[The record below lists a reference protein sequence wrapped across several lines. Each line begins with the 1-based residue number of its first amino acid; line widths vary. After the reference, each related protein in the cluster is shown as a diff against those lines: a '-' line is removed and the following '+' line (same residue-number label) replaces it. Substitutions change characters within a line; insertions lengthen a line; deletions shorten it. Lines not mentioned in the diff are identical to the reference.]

1 MAEGQGSGRGGGCS
15 CGSEQL
21 GIGRG
26 EQRSAGTPWS
36 GYGRSLARRKIEE
49 ARAWWKAAEQELKA
63 TDEGEGKEGG
73 DATKEE
79 TPSPN
84 NGYLTLPTV
93 IPTSQPLTES
103 YVARKLREHREKAR
117 PSFEVGFER
126 SEAREEEGE
135 DGAGRRGLL
144 GSTECDGGVDIVRV
158 ERRWCDVLGD
168 ISGGSATVRYSIERK
183 SSCLKQLGSDRWCND
198 IASEWADIV
207 KGQAKVFDRGK
218 RRRRCGG

>member
-1 MAEGQGSGRGGGCS
+1 M
-15 CGSEQL
+15 
-21 GIGRG
+21 
-26 EQRSAGTPWS
+26 
-36 GYGRSLARRKIEE
+36 RR
-49 ARAWWKAAEQELKA
+49 
-63 TDEGEGKEGG
+63 
-73 DATKEE
+73 
-79 TPSPN
+79 
-84 NGYLTLPTV
+84 
-93 IPTSQPLTES
+93 
-103 YVARKLREHREKAR
+103 LRERCEKAR

-144 GSTECDGGVDIVRV
+144 GSTECGGGVDIVRV